1 LPAFS
6 SAPGVAALNVS
17 AVDYLRGPG
26 RNPHHARLL
35 EATAAANVPLLT
47 LSVEFEQRYV
57 HAVAQHGRDRFLR
70 ANPSHTSAVLP
81 LVQTCLTAMD
91 LIVVYTLQTVG
102 GEGGEKAN
110 EAILARAAGGHDDDE
125 DEAGTVGAEG
135 SGLVLVATASGD
147 GGGGDDDDDDDDD
160 APVELGRGKGVTM
173 EVTTVSTWIVPLGAT
188 VEDICALA
196 RGTETARSVLPNR
209 STPRPFPQ
217 LRFLFFVHTVPRCLF
232 LVVPQVGA
240 QGRRACTRPLGGVQ
254 RRRGQG
260 PVGRSHFLAQ
270 QGVHSGRRRRREQF
284 HVMTTTRRYM
294 VQMCYKTNASK
305 REHVRSLHS
314 SYDDVV
320 YRDVN

>member
-1 LPAFS
+1 
-6 SAPGVAALNVS
+6 VAALNVS

-35 EATAAANVPLLT
+35 EVTTAANVPLLT

-81 LVQTCLTAMD
+81 LVHTCLTAMD

-110 EAILARAAGGHDDDE
+110 EAILARAAGGHDDDDDD

-135 SGLVLVATASGD
+135 SGLALVATAGGD
-147 GGGGDDDDDDDDD
+147 GGGGDDDDDDDD

-209 STPRPFPQ
+209 SQP
-217 LRFLFFVHTVPRCLF
+217 RFLFFLHTVPRCLF

-240 QGRRACTRPLGGVQ
+240 QGRRACT
-254 RRRGQG
+254 
-260 PVGRSHFLAQ
+260 
-270 QGVHSGRRRRREQF
+270 
-284 HVMTTTRRYM
+284 
-294 VQMCYKTNASK
+294 
-305 REHVRSLHS
+305 
-314 SYDDVV
+314 
-320 YRDVN
+320 

>member
-1 LPAFS
+1 
-6 SAPGVAALNVS
+6 VAALNVS
-17 AVDYLRGPG
+17 SVDYLRGPG

-35 EATAAANVPLLT
+35 EVSTAANVPLLT

-81 LVQTCLTAMD
+81 LVHTCLTAMD

-102 GEGGEKAN
+102 GAGGEKAN
-110 EAILARAAGGHDDDE
+110 EAILARAAGGHDE

-135 SGLVLVATASGD
+135 SGLALVATAGGD

-196 RGTETARSVLPNR
+196 RGTETARSVLPNAAAFFIFSSHRPPLPILGR
-209 STPRPFPQ
+209 STGWCARQ
-217 LRFLFFVHTVPRCLF
+217 TCL
-232 LVVPQVGA
+232 
-240 QGRRACTRPLGGVQ
+240 
-254 RRRGQG
+254 
-260 PVGRSHFLAQ
+260 H
-270 QGVHSGRRRRREQF
+270 
-284 HVMTTTRRYM
+284 TTTWRSATATWSRPGWTVSFSRATRR
-294 VQMCYKTNASK
+294 TFWSTATS
-305 REHVRSLHS
+305 
-314 SYDDVV
+314 
-320 YRDVN
+320 